1 MKMNKEKAK
10 EIRSI
15 LSKELTPILEK
26 YGLEFKLGGSQYDDM
41 YNFVKYPKFTITPI
55 GQRSMIEQDLD
66 YHLSLLN
73 DTKRELD
80 RNKVCDLNGS
90 KYKLFGY
97 KYSSPKFP
105 YICVNVDTNEQYKF
119 TRKAVQEM
127 FAVNS

>member
-15 LSKELTPILEK
+15 LEKELPAILEK
-26 YGLEFKLGGSQYDDM
+26 HGLEVKLGGSQYDDM
-41 YNFVKYPKFTITPI
+41 YNFVKYPKFTIIPI

-66 YHLSLLN
+66 YHLSLTN
-73 DTKRELD
+73 GTDRELD
-80 RNKVCDLNGS
+80 RNKVYNLNGS
-90 KYKLFGY
+90 NYQLFGY

-105 YICVNVDTNEQYKF
+105 YICINVDTNEQYKF

-127 FAVNS
+127 FSVNS